1 MFKIYFVCKETILEV
16 DINNFILSKNIE
28 IITFESL
35 NANTMES
42 KLLAK
47 EIKLHLNKHLN
58 NIVSDVVIFG
68 SRAKGTADKDSDYD
82 VLIILDTDY
91 NQKTKKL
98 INGLCYDFD
107 LNYNIF
113 LDTQIISKSELK
125 NSIRGKHPVFKT
137 ALKEGLHA

>member
-1 MFKIYFVCKETILEV
+1 
-16 DINNFILSKNIE
+16 
-28 IITFESL
+28 
-35 NANTMES
+35 MES
-42 KLLAK
+42 IVLAK
-47 EIKLHLNKHLN
+47 EIKQHLNKHLN

-68 SRAKGTADKDSDYD
+68 SRAKGSALYDSDYD

-91 NQKTKKL
+91 NQKTKKI

-107 LNYNIF
+107 LNYDIF
-113 LDTQIISKSELK
+113 LDTQIISESELK

>member
-1 MFKIYFVCKETILEV
+1 
-16 DINNFILSKNIE
+16 
-28 IITFESL
+28 
-35 NANTMES
+35 MES

-47 EIKLHLNKHLN
+47 EIKQHLNSHLN
-58 NIVSDVVIFG
+58 NIIADVIIFG

-82 VLIILDTDY
+82 VLIVLNTDY
-91 NQKTKKL
+91 DQKTKKL

>member
-1 MFKIYFVCKETILEV
+1 
-16 DINNFILSKNIE
+16 
-28 IITFESL
+28 
-35 NANTMES
+35 MES

-47 EIKLHLNKHLN
+47 EIKQHLNKHLS

-68 SRAKGTADKDSDYD
+68 SRAKDNANKDSDYD
-82 VLIILDTDY
+82 VLIILNTEY
-91 NQKTKKL
+91 NQKTKKI

-107 LNYNIF
+107 LNYDIF
-113 LDTQIISKSELK
+113 LDTQIISIAELK